1 MPLDLAHAQSL
12 DASDPLRACRDLFH
26 IPPSAKEPGK
36 ASIYMTGNSLGCQ
49 PKATRALIEQEL
61 DDWARLGVEAHLH
74 GRDPWLPYH
83 EWFRGPA
90 ARLVGGVEGEAVM
103 MNSLTANLHLLMVSF
118 FRPTAQRYRIVIEDS
133 AFPSDS
139 YAVQSQLRFHGIDP
153 HGSHASHASHSS
165 HASNTAG
172 LVRLKPREGEHTLR
186 TSDIE
191 GFLHEE
197 GESVAL
203 VLLGAVN
210 YLTGQWFDMERI
222 TAAAKAKGCTVGW
235 DLAHAAGNVPMKLH
249 DWNADFA
256 AWCTYKYLN
265 SGPGAVAGAWVHER
279 HFANWQRA
287 KEQRANSEGKP
298 SGSSLPSANLPF
310 AILPRFEGWWGANS
324 ATRFKMKPDIDPTPS
339 VEAWQLSNPPIL
351 ALAPVKASMQI
362 FDKVGMPALRE
373 KSLTLTAYLEQLI
386 DEQLKDKIEIIT
398 PRTPQDRGAQLSL
411 VVKNA
416 TTTRGLEKR
425 LSNEGIIVDFR
436 EPNVIRVAPTPL
448 YNTFADCWGLVQ
460 ALRNVLSR

>member
-1 MPLDLAHAQSL
+1 MPLDLTHDQSL
-12 DASDPLRACRDLFH
+12 DAADPLRACRDLFH
-26 IPPSAKEPGK
+26 IPPSAKDPGK
-36 ASIYMTGNSLGCQ
+36 PSIYMTGNSLGCQ
-49 PKATRALIEQEL
+49 PKSTRALIEQDL

-74 GRDPWLPYH
+74 GGDPWLPYH

-118 FRPTAQRYRIVIEDS
+118 FRPTSERYKIVIEDS

-139 YAVQSQLRFHGIDP
+139 YAVQSQLRFHGID
-153 HGSHASHASHSS
+153 SRE
-165 HASNTAG
+165 G
-172 LVRLKPREGEHTLR
+172 LVRLKPRSGEHTLR
-186 TSDIE
+186 TTDIE
-191 GFLHEE
+191 GFLWEE
-197 GESVAL
+197 GQQVAL

-210 YLTGQWFDMERI
+210 YLTGQWFDMARI
-222 TAAAKAKGCTVGW
+222 TAAAKDRGCMVGW

-249 DWNADFA
+249 DWGADFA

-279 HFANWQRA
+279 QLGGQPLR
-287 KEQRANSEGKP
+287 G
-298 SGSSLPSANLPF
+298 GSS
-310 AILPRFEGWWGANS
+310 LPRFEGWWGTDP
-324 ATRFKMKPDIDPTPS
+324 ATRFQMKPDIAPPAS

-373 KSLTLTAYLEQLI
+373 KSLKLTAYLEQLI
-386 DEQLKDKIEIIT
+386 DTELKGKIEILT
-398 PRTPQDRGAQLSL
+398 PRNPSERGAQLSL
-411 VVKNA
+411 VVKGA
-416 TTTRGLEKR
+416 TRSLERR
-425 LSNEGIIVDFR
+425 LHDEGIIVDFR

-448 YNTFADCWGLVQ
+448 YNSFADCWGLVQ
-460 ALRNVLSR
+460 GLKNLV